1 MSLRLLIGL
10 LLVLVT
16 ASAVEVVRAKHDHR
30 QQFVALGEAE
40 KVRDALEIEYNQ
52 LQLEQATY
60 AESTLVDRIARERLG
75 MVPPQAE
82 DIVVVR
88 P

>member
-1 MSLRLLIGL
+1 MSLRLAIGL
-10 LLVLVT
+10 LLVLNT
-16 ASAVEVVRAKHDHR
+16 ASAVEVVRAKHEHR
-30 QQFVALGEAE
+30 QRFVELGEAE
-40 KVRDALEIEYNQ
+40 KARDALEIEYNQ

-60 AESTLVDRIARERLG
+60 AESTLIDRIARERLG
-75 MVPPQAE
+75 MEPPKAE